1 MASLPGSA
9 LALILA
15 LASPIQSLAS
25 PSPLGFRRD
34 FLRTYVCTHF
44 YSSILGDRCEQMIVL
59 RGPGDQV
66 ASEGYE
72 LVGVAVQERVAVAS
86 PFHPDLRV

>member
-1 MASLPGSA
+1 
-9 LALILA
+9 
-15 LASPIQSLAS
+15 
-25 PSPLGFRRD
+25 
-34 FLRTYVCTHF
+34 
-44 YSSILGDRCEQMIVL
+44 MIVL

-86 PFHPDLRV
+86 PFHPDLTKVVAIMHIVFLDHDYHHDPS

>member
-1 MASLPGSA
+1 MSVHIAALVLGVSSLP
-9 LALILA
+9 
-15 LASPIQSLAS
+15 
-25 PSPLGFRRD
+25 
-34 FLRTYVCTHF
+34 
-44 YSSILGDRCEQMIVL
+44 LGDCCEQMIVL